1 MCLPTGR
8 SSVSPATDW
17 VRSCLLC
24 CLFALVTGAAVRA
37 ASDPPQYAWTDVS
50 RIVAIGDVHG
60 SYDKLISLLKGT
72 GVVDETLA
80 WSGGSTHLVFIGDL
94 IDRGPQELAVL
105 DLVRRL
111 EEEAPSAGG
120 QVHALLGNHEVMNLV
135 RDLRYVP
142 EEGFRDFASAEKKK
156 DRTKA
161 WQRFRTGMASPTV
174 SLGEVKA
181 AFDQRYPPGYLG
193 RIRAFAPEGEYG
205 SWILQ
210 HPAIIKINGVVFLH
224 GGLTDTVAGLG
235 MEAINEQ
242 VRGGILELIPLMDK
256 LEGETAGP
264 ADFTETYRAA
274 LTLVENG
281 GRDSRVEAARS
292 FLRLTESL
300 AFSPTG
306 PLWYRGNSL
315 ENERLER
322 ASLDRA
328 LKALEARAIVV
339 AHTPTGSGRITS
351 RFKGQIYR
359 ADVGMAYGREPL
371 ALVIGAE
378 DFEVFDPKIAALSKP
393 TIEPPLGEGW
403 SRFSE
408 QLTDAQL
415 EEFLRQAEV
424 VSRTVVHRLGRSA
437 DVCELEGDGPELRAI
452 FSGVDETPEPGQP
465 AGTAFRTYRHEIAA
479 YRLDRLLDL
488 ELVPVTV
495 ERRLDGMDGAI
506 QVFMEGA
513 VDLTL
518 LETYNQMHLLDGLE
532 EEIEKA
538 DIFSALLAVEGRHDF
553 GDMLLPQDRR
563 IVQSDSTK
571 AFPTSAQPGPD
582 LPSPCGPLDPELELG
597 LRSLSQQKVSDAL
610 GSLLSPQQ
618 IDGLLLRRD
627 RILEICDLPVP
638 QSGE

>member
-1 MCLPTGR
+1 MRLPTGR
-8 SSVSPATDW
+8 SRVSPATDW

-37 ASDPPQYAWTDVS
+37 ASDPPQYEWTDVS

-60 SYDKLISLLKGT
+60 SYDKLVSLLEGT
-72 GVVDETLA
+72 GVVDKALE
-80 WSGGSTHLVFIGDL
+80 WNGGSTHLVFIGDL
-94 IDRGPQELAVL
+94 IDRGPQELEVL

-111 EEEAPSAGG
+111 EEEAPAAGG
-120 QVHALLGNHEVMNLV
+120 QVHMLLGNHEVMNLV

-142 EEGFRDFASAEKKK
+142 AAGFRAFAAAENKK

-174 SLGEVKA
+174 PMGEVKA
-181 AFDQRYPPGYLG
+181 AFDQRFPPGYSG
-193 RIRAFAPEGEYG
+193 RIRAFSPDGEYG
-205 SWILQ
+205 AWILQ
-210 HPAIIKINGVVFLH
+210 KPAVIKINGVVFLH
-224 GGLTDTVAGLG
+224 GGLTDIVASLG
-235 MEAINEQ
+235 MEVINRQ
-242 VRGGILELIPLMDK
+242 VIDSIVEFVANMDK
-256 LEGETAGP
+256 LEGSTAGP
-264 ADFTETYRAA
+264 ADFQGVYSTA
-274 LTLVENG
+274 LALVEKG
-281 GRDSRVEAARS
+281 GSDARTEAARN
-292 FLRLTESL
+292 LVRLYESL

-371 ALVIGAE
+371 ALVIEAG
-378 DFEVFDPKIAALSKP
+378 DFEVFDPKVATLSKP

-415 EEFLRQAEV
+415 EQFLRQAEV
-424 VSRTVVHRLGRSA
+424 TSCTFIHQGLRSA
-437 DVCELEGDGPELRAI
+437 NICELEGDGPELRAL
-452 FSGVDETPEPGQP
+452 FSRVDETPEPGQP

-479 YRLDRLLDL
+479 YRLDRLLNLD
-488 ELVPVTV
+488 LVPVTV
-495 ERRLDGMDGAI
+495 GRSLEGTPGAI
-506 QVFMEGA
+506 QVFHEGA
-513 VDLTL
+513 VDIEL
-518 LETYNQMHLLDGLE
+518 LETYDQIHLLDGLE
-532 EEIEKA
+532 EEIVTAE
-538 DIFSALLAVEGRHDF
+538 IFSALLAVEDRHRIGRMF
-553 GDMLLPQDRR
+553 LPQDRR
-563 IVQSDSTK
+563 IALADSTK
-571 AFPTSAQPGPD
+571 AFPTSVDPGPD
-582 LPSPCGPLDPELELG
+582 LPAPCGPLDPELELG